1 MLALH
6 RVLAVVPVLLVAC
19 ARPAAD
25 TGGGTAGGTDPQVE
39 PADRQ
44 PLRVATFNAHWLW
57 SAYGGGEEPR
67 NAVDYA
73 MVGDLVE
80 DFGLELLGLQEVD
93 GAAAL
98 ALLDLELDYAWATG
112 SSGYNQNVGL
122 LWRDDLVS
130 VTNVRE
136 VQLPS
141 FRDGDKKPL
150 VADVVS
156 RIGDLAF
163 TAVVVHHRPYED
175 ADSAARRARQTQE
188 LHTWVA
194 ESLQLTTGG
203 PFVDHVVLLGD
214 FNDTFDGINRDV
226 PSLGPF
232 VDDPTYV
239 FATAYS
245 PNYTHIGFE
254 SQIDHIVLNTGIEAR
269 WDGRRTAEG
278 VHVIPHE
285 QTAPWSNYAGGFAD
299 PWPTISDHRPVWVG
313 LSHKAPAP

>member
-1 MLALH
+1 MTAPRLVFGA
-6 RVLAVVPVLLVAC
+6 AVAFAAC
-19 ARPAAD
+19 APPAAD
-25 TGGGTAGGTDPQVE
+25 TGDAAADATDTQQE

-44 PLRVATFNAHWLW
+44 PLRVATFNANWLW

-73 MVGDLVE
+73 MVGDLIE
-80 DFGLELLGLQEVD
+80 DFGLELVGLQEID

-98 ALLDLELDYAWATG
+98 HLVGLELDYAWVTG
-112 SSGYNQNVGL
+112 TSGYNQNVGL

-136 VQLPS
+136 VELPGHRS
-141 FRDGDKKPL
+141 ANKKPL
-150 VADVVS
+150 VADVQS

-163 TAVVVHHRPYED
+163 SVVVVHHRAYD
-175 ADSAARRARQTQE
+175 AAESAQERARQTRE
-188 LHTWVA
+188 LHAWVD
-194 ESLQLTTGG
+194 ESLRLTTSRE
-203 PFVDHVVLLGD
+203 FVENVVVMGD
-214 FNDTFDGINRDV
+214 FNDTFEGINREI

-232 VDDPTYV
+232 VDDPDYV

-245 PNYTHIGFE
+245 PNHTHIGYE
-254 SQIDHIVLNTGIEAR
+254 SQIDHIVLNAGIEAR
-269 WDGRRTAEG
+269 WDSPRSADG

-299 PWPTISDHRPVWVG
+299 PLPTISDHRPVWVG
-313 LSHKAPAP
+313 LSHKAVAP